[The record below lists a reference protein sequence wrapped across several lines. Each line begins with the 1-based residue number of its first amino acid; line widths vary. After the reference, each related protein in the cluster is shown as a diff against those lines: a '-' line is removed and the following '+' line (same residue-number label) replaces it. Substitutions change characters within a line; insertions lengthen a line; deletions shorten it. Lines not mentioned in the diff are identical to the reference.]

1 MRRDQKIKDFRRE
14 KPMIPVAS
22 RSTRP
27 AEPDSGLIFGVLP
40 VLEALKAQARRVEK
54 VIVAEGVR
62 EHRLG
67 EIFETARANSIAV
80 DRIPREKF
88 DRLFEKG
95 VTHQGVAARTS
106 AAAYADAASLIDKAG
121 SDALLLLL
129 DGIEDPRNLGAILR
143 SAEGAGVGGVFI
155 PERRAVGLNETVA
168 KSSAGAVEHIPVAKV
183 QNMNRLIEELKSRN
197 IWVVGASGDA
207 EQNYTDW
214 DWTQPSALVLGNE
227 GSGLHRLVAEKCDVL
242 VKIPMYG
249 KMGSLNV
256 SVAAGVILFE
266 AMRQRGKKS

>member
-1 MRRDQKIKDFRRE
+1 MKRDQKIKDFRRE
-14 KPMIPVAS
+14 KPTRPAAS
-22 RSTRP
+22 RSTR
-27 AEPDSGLIFGVLP
+27 AVEPDSGLIFGVLP

-54 VIVAEGVR
+54 VLVAEGVR

-67 EIFETARANSIAV
+67 EIFEAARANSITV

-88 DRLFEKG
+88 DRLFERG

-106 AAAYADAASLIDKAG
+106 AAAYADAASVIDAAG

-129 DGIEDPRNLGAILR
+129 DGVEDPRNLGAILR

-183 QNMNRLIEELKSRN
+183 PNMNRLIEELKSRN
-197 IWVVGASGDA
+197 IWVVGTSGDA

-227 GSGLHRLVAEKCDVL
+227 GSGLHRLVSEKCDVL

-249 KMGSLNV
+249 KIGSLNV

-266 AMRQRGKKS
+266 AMRQRNKS